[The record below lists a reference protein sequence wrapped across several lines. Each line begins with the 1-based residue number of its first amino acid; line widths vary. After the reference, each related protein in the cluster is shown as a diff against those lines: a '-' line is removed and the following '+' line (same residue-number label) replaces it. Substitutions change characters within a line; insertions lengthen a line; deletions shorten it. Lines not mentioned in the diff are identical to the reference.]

1 MTICKICGCESN
13 KIFNTKV
20 LSKYD
25 VSYFKCNRCFFIQ
38 TEEPYWI
45 EEAYN
50 SAITKQDIG
59 LLSRNNYF
67 VNLISVLINFFFEK
81 KKTFLDY
88 GGGYGIFVRLM
99 RDHGFDFYRFDT
111 YCENIFAIGF
121 DDKQHTD
128 YELLTSFEVFE
139 HLVDPIQ
146 EIELMLKK
154 SQSIFFSTEIQPNSI
169 TNVNDWWYFMPWT
182 GQHISLYSIESLKF
196 IANKYGLNLYT
207 NGKTFHLLTKKKIN
221 KILFKIITKRIFF
234 NLIIL
239 TSKSNRIL
247 LNKDYQNLLK

>member
-1 MTICKICGCESN
+1 MTICKICGSKSN
-13 KIFNTKV
+13 KIFNTKI

-25 VSYFKCNRCFFIQ
+25 VSYFKCSSCYFIQ

-67 VNLISVLINFFFEK
+67 VNLVSVLINFFFEK

-99 RDHGFDFYRFDT
+99 RDNGFDFYRYDT
-111 YCENIFAIGF
+111 YCENIFASGF
-121 DDKQHTD
+121 DDNQKSD

-146 EIELMLKK
+146 EIDLMLKK
-154 SQSIFFSTEIQPNSI
+154 SESVFFSTEIQPKSI

-196 IANKYGLNLYT
+196 IANKKGLNFYT
-207 NGKTFHLLTKKKIN
+207 NGKTFHLFTKKKIS
-221 KILFKIITKRIFF
+221 KILFKIMTKRMFF
-234 NLIIL
+234 NFITLL
-239 TSKSNRIL
+239 SKPNRML
-247 LNKDYQNLLK
+247 LNTDYQNLLK